1 MADRWHLLK
10 NLGDS
15 LKRLANRFNGQ
26 IRLAAQESLKVS
38 PSEVIQQLAKGL
50 TDPLPQADAMPN
62 PASARRQDLYK
73 KVHELAAEQVS
84 IREISRRLGIQR
96 LTVRSYLRASECPRP
111 AQRIRSSSVQEFTG
125 YLQKRWHDGCHN
137 AAKLYREVRERGY
150 SGNYHAVRRMVEKW
164 RACGQPVL
172 VNISA
177 KPPSASMVA
186 RLLLNEGNISPELKR
201 FTDKLLIINP
211 VLRLARKLG
220 QEFVE
225 MVRNRRVE
233 KWAGWIR
240 DATSDSVPTEL
251 RCFGESLKKDE
262 VAVKQALTC
271 DWSNGQVEGQV
282 NRLKTIKRQMYGR
295 GSFELLR
302 RRVLLKLPR

>member
-1 MADRWHLLK
+1 
-10 NLGDS
+10 
-15 LKRLANRFNGQ
+15 
-26 IRLAAQESLKVS
+26 
-38 PSEVIQQLAKGL
+38 
-50 TDPLPQADAMPN
+50 
-62 PASARRQDLYK
+62 
-73 KVHELAAEQVS
+73 
-84 IREISRRLGIQR
+84 
-96 LTVRSYLRASECPRP
+96 
-111 AQRIRSSSVQEFTG
+111 
-125 YLQKRWHDGCHN
+125 
-137 AAKLYREVRERGY
+137 
-150 SGNYHAVRRMVEKW
+150 
-164 RACGQPVL
+164 
-172 VNISA
+172 
-177 KPPSASMVA
+177 MVA